1 MKPESKSLP
10 EIANVALLIDTSTEW
25 SRKIIAG
32 INTYTRLHGAW
43 HLFVEPHGS
52 NEPLELARGWKG
64 HGVIAD
70 IRDEDLAARLRKTR
84 LPVVNISCVT
94 TKSCFPRVTVDRTA
108 ACRMAVNYYLERG
121 YRNLAYISV
130 FGNEWDAETRDQFT
144 RFAAESGA
152 TCSTYEVKG
161 HAWGA
166 PDWNLNIRSLGVWL
180 RSLPKP
186 VGIFSWAVGR
196 EVVHACRVSGIKIPE
211 EVALLLTAYDE
222 VFSEASHVPMSGLL
236 HNLEEVGHEAARM
249 LDALMHGTPLAAL
262 SLEIPPLSVKTL
274 QSTDTLAIR
283 DAAMLKAL
291 SFLRETIGTP
301 VQVEDVARH
310 AGISRRVL
318 ERRFLDTLGR
328 TPAEHIRHI
337 RLERAR
343 QLLRESNL
351 PIPAV
356 ADAAGFGSPEYMACM
371 FQKRLGM
378 SPLKYRHHARH
389 GQGMTK

>member
-1 MKPESKSLP
+1 MRIKPDSAP
-10 EIANVALLIDTSTEW
+10 EIASVALLIDTSTEW

-32 INTYTRLHGAW
+32 INTYKRLHGAW

-52 NEPLELARGWKG
+52 NERLELARGWKG
-64 HGVIAD
+64 QGIIAD
-70 IRDEDLAARLRKTR
+70 IHDDDLAAHLRKTR
-84 LPVVNISCVT
+84 LPVVNISCVS
-94 TKSCFPRVTVDRTA
+94 TKSRFPRVTVDTA
-108 ACRMAVNYYLERG
+108 AACKMAVDYYLERG

-130 FGNEWDAETRDQFT
+130 FGNEWDAETRNLFV
-144 RFAAESGA
+144 RFAMENGAE
-152 TCSTYEVKG
+152 CSTYEVKG

-166 PDWNLNIRSLGVWL
+166 PDWNLNISSLGVWL

-196 EVVHACRVSGIKIPE
+196 EVVHACRLSGIKIPE

-236 HNLEEVGHEAARM
+236 HNLEEVGHEAARA
-249 LDALMHGTPLAAL
+249 LDCLMHGKPLAA
-262 SLEIPPLSVKTL
+262 STLEIPPLSVKTL
-274 QSTDTLAIR
+274 QSTDTTAIR
-283 DAAMLKAL
+283 DPAIQKAL
-291 SFLRETIGTP
+291 GFLRDVIGTP

-310 AGISRRVL
+310 AGISRRAL
-318 ERRFLDTLGR
+318 ERRFLHIMGR

-351 PIPAV
+351 TIPAV

-389 GQGMTK
+389 GQRMSK